1 MVELQRLLLTG
12 RWDLNIEG
20 STLLDAN
27 GWYHVVFTFDDSS
40 NRLRIYVNGSKI
52 NQESYSGST
61 VNQNSE
67 FSIGVGMIPMEDII
81 MEKLMR

>member
-1 MVELQRLLLTG
+1 ML
-12 RWDLNIEG
+12 
-20 STLLDAN
+20 
-27 GWYHVVFTFDDSS
+27 WYYVVFTFDYSS

-67 FSIGVGMIPMEDII
+67 FSKGRRHDTNGGNYNGKIDEVA
-81 MEKLMR
+81 